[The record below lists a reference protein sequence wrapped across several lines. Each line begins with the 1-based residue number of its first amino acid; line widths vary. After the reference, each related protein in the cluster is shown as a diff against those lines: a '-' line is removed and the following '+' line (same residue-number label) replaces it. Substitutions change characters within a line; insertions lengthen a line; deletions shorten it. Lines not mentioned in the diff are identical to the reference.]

1 RVNERGRIVL
11 RDGPLASS
19 ADAWRLD
26 PVDPSGAR
34 RMGGGPL
41 LQPGYSRRTEIFSV
55 AVGARL
61 LESLVHGPPV
71 HGVTGQGRHHAGAIS
86 PGRTVNVDR
95 LVLRVL
101 DECQKLLGLTRRGQ
115 GSFAQRNPQDIRES
129 VRR

>member
-1 RVNERGRIVL
+1 M
-11 RDGPLASS
+11 P
-19 ADAWRLD
+19 
-26 PVDPSGAR
+26 
-34 RMGGGPL
+34 GGPA
-41 LQPGYSRRTEIFSV
+41 LQPRHSPRTEIFSV

-101 DECQKLLGLTRRGQ
+101 DESQKLLGLTRRGQ
-115 GSFAQRNPQDIRES
+115 GSFAQRNPQYLRDAL
-129 VRR
+129 RRVV